1 MVITLGYAT
10 VLFLL
15 ASFYRSDRFHQFR
28 TVPAKGIDLSLRG
41 SQMNVHFTYK
51 VDKSPS
57 TEQYLQTQIEK
68 LGPRLHVF
76 NPDMVSLRGLFE
88 EAPKSG
94 FTVALNLRLPAGQM
108 TARASTETLH
118 AAIRIA
124 FDDLTDQLR
133 KHKEHL
139 RSEYRYPRVRGVER
153 QRIEPQVAFESTL
166 AAVKLEKIS
175 SLDVTGFVNAN
186 LDRLR
191 GYVERELRFR
201 RDSGQRR
208 LAEVSAEEV
217 IDEVIANALD
227 EHQPRPEKIALEPWL
242 YRLSRS
248 AMDRLGNQLN
258 SAVHPVRLDE
268 EEIHPVA
275 DVDLEEMRQFYHPD
289 ESITNENLIADQHGS
304 TPEDEA
310 SREELMAMVERS
322 LRHATPPQ
330 REAFLLFTMEGFRLA
345 EIASITE
352 RTLEQVQADVK
363 IAREHL
369 RRSLMAA
376 GERRQ
381 KLVADRFRSHP
392 RSA

>member
-1 MVITLGYAT
+1 
-10 VLFLL
+10 
-15 ASFYRSDRFHQFR
+15 
-28 TVPAKGIDLSLRG
+28 
-41 SQMNVHFTYK
+41 MNVHFTYK
-51 VDKSPS
+51 LDKSPS
-57 TEQYLQTQIEK
+57 IEYYLQTQIEK

-108 TARASTETLH
+108 TAKASAESLH
-118 AAIRIA
+118 AAIRIS
-124 FDDLTDQLR
+124 FDDLTEQLR
-133 KHKEHL
+133 KHKDHL
-139 RSEYRYPRVRGVER
+139 RSQYRYPRVRGSER
-153 QRIEPQVAFESTL
+153 QRIEPQAAFESTV
-166 AAVKLEKIS
+166 AAVRLEKIS
-175 SLDVTGFVNAN
+175 SLDVTSFVNAN

-191 GYVERELRFR
+191 GYVERELRVR

-208 LAEVSAEEV
+208 LAEVSVEEV
-217 IDEVIANALD
+217 IDEAIANALD

-248 AMDRLGNQLN
+248 AMDRLANQLD
-258 SAVHPVRLDE
+258 SAAHSVRLGE
-268 EEIHPVA
+268 EDVHPVA

-289 ESITNENLIADQHGS
+289 ELVTNENLIADRHGS

-310 SREELMAMVERS
+310 SNEELMTMVERALS
-322 LRHATPPQ
+322 HATSYQ

-345 EIASITE
+345 EIAAITQ
-352 RTLEQVQADVK
+352 RTPEQVQTDVK

-369 RRSLMAA
+369 RRSLVAA

-381 KLVADRFRSHP
+381 KLVTNRIHSQ
-392 RSA
+392 SA